1 MDGFKGRITASLQG
15 RLSAALGLAIV
26 VGALVAGIAA
36 YFAAYSEAIDLQDD
50 QLRQL
55 AALISR
61 YEQPKAG
68 FHFAGN
74 VNSVDPETQFVV
86 ERLPETR
93 DGVVDDGPLAG
104 MRGGLPAGIQSVKP
118 GKLGWRIAVVTQ
130 ASGAQVAVGQRLA
143 IRGAIARD
151 NARAAA
157 LPVLVLIPLLMV
169 LGHVI
174 VRRTLQ
180 PMRVLTAD
188 LDQRSDDDLHAIRD
202 EKLPSEIRPFVVAIN
217 RLLTRVGH
225 AMAVQ
230 RRFVADAAHE
240 LRTPLTALSLQAE
253 RLQGAD
259 MSDSA
264 KERLATLRN
273 GITRSQRLVAQ
284 LLTLARAQDQPATA
298 LQQVSIQAVFRQ
310 VLEDMMPLA
319 EHKQIDI
326 GVTGNTDL
334 MVLASESD
342 MATLVKNLVGNAIGH
357 TPVLGRIDLEVRV
370 NPDAAVI
377 QVSDTGPGIPSLER
391 ERVFEPFYRSLESGD
406 GGSGLGLSIVKAIA
420 DRLQARIVLSY
431 SDEAHQMGLC
441 VQVIVPKLQLQS

>member
-1 MDGFKGRITASLQG
+1 M
-15 RLSAALGLAIV
+15 
-26 VGALVAGIAA
+26 
-36 YFAAYSEAIDLQDD
+36 
-50 QLRQL
+50 
-55 AALISR
+55 
-61 YEQPKAG
+61 
-68 FHFAGN
+68 
-74 VNSVDPETQFVV
+74 
-86 ERLPETR
+86 
-93 DGVVDDGPLAG
+93 
-104 MRGGLPAGIQSVKP
+104 
-118 GKLGWRIAVVTQ
+118 AVVTQ
-130 ASGAQVAVGQRLA
+130 ASGAPGAVGQRLA

-169 LGHVI
+169 LSHVI

-188 LDQRSDDDLHAIRD
+188 LDQRSDDDLYAIRD

-326 GVTGNTDL
+326 GVTGNADV
-334 MVLASESD
+334 MVLASEAD
-342 MATLVKNLVGNAIGH
+342 MGTLVKNLVGNAIGH
-357 TPVLGRIDLEVRV
+357 TPVLGRIDLEVCV

-377 QVSDTGPGIPSLER
+377 QVSDTGPGIPQQER
-391 ERVFEPFYRSLESGD
+391 ERVFEPFYRSLESSD

-420 DRLQARIVLSY
+420 DRLQACIVLSY
-431 SDEAHQMGLC
+431 SDEAHQIGLC
-441 VQVIVPKLQLQS
+441 VQVIVPKRQLRS